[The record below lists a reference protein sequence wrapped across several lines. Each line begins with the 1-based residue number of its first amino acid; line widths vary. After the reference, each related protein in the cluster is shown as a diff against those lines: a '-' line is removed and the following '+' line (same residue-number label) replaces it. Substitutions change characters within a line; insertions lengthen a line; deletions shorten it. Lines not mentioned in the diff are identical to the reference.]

1 MSDNVV
7 LNPGEDGDIAAADD
21 IGGVKYQ
28 RVKLTIGSDG
38 VNDGDVSDA
47 NPMPVDV
54 KNFPAQTALTD
65 SQLRDSPVPVFVS
78 NTVGVGLTDSELRAT
93 PVPVEAPG
101 AAQDATLQAL
111 ATLNDTMLVLLSA
124 ILEKMPRV
132 TGNDQ
137 VAASI
142 ETFPA
147 NQDLRNITGA
157 LANVTSIGGKPAST
171 TADALVMAGAGHIY
185 NNITVSA

>member
-78 NTVGVGLTDSELRAT
+78 NMVGAGLTDSELRAT
-93 PVPVEAPG
+93 PVPVEVPG

-142 ETFPA
+142 ETMPA

-171 TADALVMAGAGHIY
+171 TADALAMAGAGHIY

>member
-78 NTVGVGLTDSELRAT
+78 NMVGVGLTDSELRAT

-142 ETFPA
+142 ETIAA

-171 TADALVMAGAGHIY
+171 TADALAMAGAGHIY